1 MTEAFA
7 FGPFRLLVARREL
20 LAHGVPVTLGQRA
33 FEILLTFV
41 SRPGQLVTKDDLMA
55 EVWPGVVVEEN
66 NIQVHVSAVR
76 KVLATAGDDERY
88 LLTVA
93 GRGYRF
99 VAPVRRESAADLKA
113 SPARAPDQSAAVSAD
128 TGVAT
133 NNLPQQLTSLIGR
146 EAELADIKARLN
158 SHCLV
163 TLTGSGG
170 VGKTRLVIEAGRSVL
185 DRYPDGV
192 WLAELAPLNDAQLV
206 TSIIGDV
213 LRVSLSAPT
222 GAIET
227 LASALKN
234 KQLLLIVDNCEH
246 VIAEAAR
253 VAEALMRTC
262 PGLSILASS
271 RERLAIAG
279 ESIVRVPSL
288 PTPEASG
295 PLTAAGAREYAA
307 IRLFVERASALGC
320 GFALTDANAAAV
332 ASICQRLD
340 GIPLAIELAVPRLK
354 VLSVGQL
361 ASGLDERFRL
371 LTAGS
376 RTALPRQQTLH
387 ALIDW
392 SYGLLRDA
400 EKILLGRLSVFLGE
414 ATLASITAVVAGAE
428 IPPEQVGDL
437 LLSLVEKSLVHADVT
452 RSEFRYGLL
461 ESTRYY
467 ASEKLADAP
476 RMRRRHAEHFAA
488 RLAQATAAWE
498 TTPTQQWIACYES
511 DIDNLRGA
519 LEWAFGPD
527 GDVTVGLDLV
537 AQSHVLWAELG
548 LILEHRRWVDEAL
561 DKVGKATPPAVTAR
575 LLSWQAGDVR
585 ELDDPADYDEA
596 VRAAGLYRK
605 LGDGFHEGRV
615 LLRAGTAR
623 LLPDSVDEGE
633 RLLRKSYA
641 LVHPFGTTKT
651 LARCLSALASARL
664 FAGDLSDARSLHRQA
679 IEVYRDLGEGSDD
692 RLESGA
698 GQPMPN
704 AAGALSKPV

>member
-1 MTEAFA
+1 MSEAFA

-33 FEILLTFV
+33 FEILLMLV
-41 SRPGQLVTKDDLMA
+41 NRHGQLVTKDELMA

-66 NIQVHVSAVR
+66 NIQVHVSALR
-76 KVLATAGDDERY
+76 KVLSTAGGGERY

-99 VAPVRRESAADLKA
+99 VAPVKRESGAGLTVPPA
-113 SPARAPDQSAAVSAD
+113 SAPDRTAAVSAAI
-128 TGVAT
+128 GSAT
-133 NNLPQQLTSLIGR
+133 NNLPQQLTTLIGR
-146 EAELADIKARLN
+146 EADLADITARLAA
-158 SHCLV
+158 HRVV

-192 WLAELAPLNDAQLV
+192 WLAELAPLNDPQLV
-206 TSIIGDV
+206 TSIVGDV
-213 LRVSLSAPT
+213 LGVSLNAPS

-227 LASALKN
+227 LASALKD
-234 KQLLLIVDNCEH
+234 KQLLLILDNCEH

-253 VAEALMRTC
+253 VAETLMRSC
-262 PGLSILASS
+262 PRLSILASS

-288 PTPEASG
+288 PAPDASG
-295 PLTAAGAREYAA
+295 TLTAARAGEYAA
-307 IRLFVERASALGC
+307 VRLFVERASALG
-320 GFALTDANAAAV
+320 GFALDDANAATV
-332 ASICQRLD
+332 GSICQRLD
-340 GIPLAIELAVPRLK
+340 GIPLAIELAVPRLR
-354 VLSVGQL
+354 VLSLEQL
-361 ASGLDERFRL
+361 ARGLDERFRL
-371 LTAGS
+371 LTAGN

-392 SYGLLRDA
+392 SYALLGDA
-400 EKILLGRLSVFLGE
+400 EKTLLARLSVFFGNAAL
-414 ATLASITAVVAGAE
+414 TSITAVVTSAE
-428 IPPEQVGDL
+428 IPSEQVGDV
-437 LLSLVEKSLVHADVT
+437 LLSLVEKSLVHADPAGG
-452 RSEFRYGLL
+452 EFRYGLL

-467 ASEKLADAP
+467 ASEKLADGP

-488 RLAQATAAWE
+488 RLAQATAQWE
-498 TTPTQQWIACYES
+498 TTPTQQWIACYEA
-511 DIDNLRGA
+511 DIDNVRGA

-527 GDVTVGLDLV
+527 GDLAVGLELV
-537 AQSHVLWAELG
+537 AHSHVLWAELG
-548 LILEHRRWVDEAL
+548 LILGHRRWVVAAL
-561 DKVGKATPPAVTAR
+561 DKVGKATPSEVTAR

-585 ELDDPADYDEA
+585 ELDDPADYEEA

-605 LGDGFHEGRV
+605 LGDGFQEGRV

-623 LLPDSVDEGE
+623 LSPDSVDEGE
-633 RLLRKSYA
+633 RLLRKTHA
-641 LVHPFGTTKT
+641 LVRPFGTTKT

-679 IEVYRDLGEGSDD
+679 IDVYRDLGEGVDD
-692 RLESGA
+692 RRNL
-698 GQPMPN
+698 
-704 AAGALSKPV
+704 